1 MCKILMTD
9 LLPEH
14 VLQLKS
20 LGEELYVPD
29 RVDVGGHGLNVEYLR
44 EVSGASIGRF
54 EDRRRRSGGSHG
66 GDGDSSE
73 DSDGSESEAGTTD
86 DESD

>member
-1 MCKILMTD
+1 MVKLLMTD

-14 VLQLKS
+14 VLQLES

-44 EVSGASIGRF
+44 EVSGASIGKF
-54 EDRRRRSGGSHG
+54 EDRRRSGGSRGHAA
-66 GDGDSSE
+66 DSGE
-73 DSDGSESEAGTTD
+73 DSDGSESDLDTTD
-86 DESD
+86 NESD